1 MVLDLQRTAAALG
14 TSTPQVLALR
24 KQLAGLQADLVSRQ
38 AAHRERWQEDASPK
52 AKVPGGTT
60 VSGTTVGGVNMG
72 GATVGGTNGGGTNM
86 GGATVA
92 GATVAGATV
101 GGVNRGGMNMGGATV
116 GGTNGGRTSAGMTFA
131 PSSEAALLAS
141 DPREERNP
149 MAVYARGQLRDAME
163 KYATL
168 RAQVQAAQIDLET
181 AQAAFKYRYRV
192 LSPAQVPR
200 KPTKPSVPLL
210 SVLALLSGLLSAV
223 VVVTIVEV
231 RAGRLVERWQLET
244 LLGAPVLGKI
254 ELPLFPKEG
263 TG

>member
-1 MVLDLQRTAAALG
+1 M
-14 TSTPQVLALR
+14 
-24 KQLAGLQADLVSRQ
+24 
-38 AAHRERWQEDASPK
+38 
-52 AKVPGGTT
+52 
-60 VSGTTVGGVNMG
+60 
-72 GATVGGTNGGGTNM
+72 
-86 GGATVA
+86 
-92 GATVAGATV
+92 
-101 GGVNRGGMNMGGATV
+101 
-116 GGTNGGRTSAGMTFA
+116 
-131 PSSEAALLAS
+131 PSSIDAMQLAS

-149 MAVYARGQLRDAME
+149 MAVYARGQLRDAMD

-231 RAGRLVERWQLET
+231 RAGRLVERWQIET
-244 LLGAPVLGKI
+244 LLGAPVLGQI
-254 ELPLFPKEG
+254 ELPLIPKQG